1 MRNSLVVTAL
11 AGALLAIGGTAAM
24 TASAAADPVNLTLR
38 HCWGGDAEMA
48 AMQKVVDKWNT
59 ANPDIQVK
67 SVGGSIDA
75 AEITAS
81 AAGGNPPDMVIMC
94 DNSAVA
100 GFAHDGVIAPLD
112 DLLKKINA
120 DTSDIIPSS
129 LAWTQYN
136 GKQYGLPFGQD
147 TYALYYDVDA
157 FKAAGLDPSKPPQTM
172 DELWDD
178 AAKLTKWN
186 ADGTLARAGFIPN
199 DPYKN
204 TEQTSALFGCQFYDE
219 ASKKIT
225 VNSPAC
231 VAWMGW
237 FKKWYDTY
245 NKNNALVNAIASRTG
260 GDAGLLISGK
270 QAMGIYGEW
279 NTGAAYIPV
288 VAPNLHYET
297 APVPSLDP
305 ALYGAGF
312 MNGNAFM
319 IMSGSKHQEESMK
332 FGMYLMTDDASKVM
346 ILQNSSVPQL
356 KSLLTDPALTS
367 IPHFTAFLKI
377 AAFPKSWTTPMIS
390 AYSELI
396 DGLNTTLDSV
406 LTGGADPKAA
416 LDQLATSIQAKVD
429 ANAS

>member
-1 MRNSLVVTAL
+1 MRNLATMAL
-11 AGALLAIGGTAAM
+11 AGVVLAVGAIGMAAP
-24 TASAAADPVNLTLR
+24 AAADTVNLTLR

-48 AMQKVVDKWNT
+48 AMQKVVDKWNA

-67 SVGGSIDA
+67 SIGGSIGA
-75 AEITAS
+75 EEITAS

-112 DLLKKINA
+112 DLLKAIGA

-157 FKAAGLDPSKPPQTM
+157 FKEAGIAGPPKTM

-178 AAKLTKWN
+178 AAKLTKTN

-204 TEQTSALFGCQFYDE
+204 TEQTSAFFDCQFYDP
-219 ASKKIT
+219 ATKKVTI
-225 VNSPAC
+225 NSQQC
-231 VAWMGW
+231 VDWLAWY
-237 FKKWYDTY
+237 KKWYDTY
-245 NKNNALVNAIASRTG
+245 NKNNGLVNIIASRTG
-260 GDAGLLISGK
+260 GDAGLLISGQ
-270 QAMGIYGEW
+270 QAMGIFGEW
-279 NTGAAYIPV
+279 NTGGAYLPV
-288 VAPNLHYET
+288 VAPNLHYDT
-297 APVPSLDP
+297 APIPSQDP
-305 ALYGAGF
+305 AMYGAAF

-319 IMSGSKHQEESMK
+319 IMAGSKHQQESMK
-332 FGMYLMTDDASKVM
+332 FGMYLMTDEASKVM

-356 KSLLTDPALTS
+356 KSLLTDKDLTS
-367 IPHFTAFLKI
+367 IPHFQAFLDI
-377 AAFPKSWTTPMIS
+377 AAHPKSWTTPMIS
-390 AYSELI
+390 AYAELI
-396 DGLNTTLDSV
+396 DGLNNALDAV
-406 LTGGADPKAA
+406 LTGGADPKQQ
-416 LDQLATSIQAKVD
+416 LDDLASNIQAKLD
-429 ANAS
+429 ANG

>member
-1 MRNSLVVTAL
+1 MRNLATMAM
-11 AGALLAIGGTAAM
+11 AGALLAFGAIGMAAP
-24 TASAAADPVNLTLR
+24 AAADTVNLTLR

-48 AMQKVVDKWNT
+48 AMQKVVDKWNA

-67 SVGGSIDA
+67 SIGGSIDA
-75 AEITAS
+75 EEITAD

-112 DLLKKINA
+112 DLLKTIGA

-136 GKQYGLPFGQD
+136 GKQYGLPYGQD

-157 FKAAGLDPSKPPQTM
+157 FKAAGIAGPPKTM

-178 AAKLTKWN
+178 AAKLTTWK

-204 TEQTSALFGCQFYDE
+204 TEQTSAFFDCQFYDT
-219 ASKKIT
+219 ATKKVT

-231 VAWMGW
+231 VAWLQW
-237 FKKWYDTY
+237 YKKWYDTY
-245 NKNNALVNAIASRTG
+245 NKNNAMVNLIASRTG
-260 GDAGLLISGK
+260 GDAGLLISGQ

-288 VAPNLHYET
+288 VAPNLHYDT
-297 APVPSLDP
+297 APVPSQDS

-319 IMSGSKHQEESMK
+319 IMAGSKHQEESMK
-332 FGMYLMTDDASKVM
+332 FGMYLMSDDASKVM

-356 KSLLTDPALTS
+356 KSLLVDKDLTS
-367 IPHFTAFLKI
+367 IPHFTAFLQI
-377 AAFPKSWTTPMIS
+377 AAFPTSWTTPMFS
-390 AYSELI
+390 AYSELV
-396 DGLNTTLDSV
+396 DGLNTSLDAV
-406 LTGGADPKAA
+406 LTGGADPKQQ
-416 LDQLATSIQAKVD
+416 LDQLAASIQAKVD
-429 ANAS
+429 ANGG

>member
-1 MRNSLVVTAL
+1 MRIKL
-11 AGALLAIGGTAAM
+11 ATLTLGGVLLAVGGTIAM
-24 TASAAADPVNLTLR
+24 TAPAAADTVNLTLR

-48 AMQKVVDKWNT
+48 AMQKVVDKWNA

-67 SVGGSIDA
+67 SIGGSIG
-75 AEITAS
+75 AEEIVAS

-112 DLLKKINA
+112 DLLRSIGA

-129 LAWTQYN
+129 LAWVTYQ
-136 GKQYGLPFGQD
+136 GKLYGLPYGQD

-157 FKAAGLDPSKPPQTM
+157 FKEAGLDPNKPPQTL
-172 DELWDD
+172 DELWAD

-186 ADGTLARAGFIPN
+186 SDGSLARAGFIPN

-204 TEQTSALFGCQFYDE
+204 LEQTSAFFDCQFYDD
-219 ASKKIT
+219 ATNKVT
-225 VNSPAC
+225 VNSRAC
-231 VAWMGW
+231 VDWLNW

-245 NKNNALVNAIASRTG
+245 NKNNAMVNVIASRTG
-260 GDAGLLISGK
+260 GDAGLLITGQ

-279 NTGAAYIPV
+279 NTGGAYLPV
-288 VAPNLHYET
+288 VAPNLHYAT
-297 APVPSLDP
+297 APIPSLDP
-305 ALYGAGF
+305 AYYGAGF
-312 MNGNAFM
+312 MNGNAFL
-319 IMSGSKHQEESMK
+319 IMSGSKHKEESAK

-356 KSLLTDPALTS
+356 KSLLVDPELTS
-367 IPHFTAFLKI
+367 IPHFTAFLQI
-377 AAFPKSWTTPMIS
+377 AAHEKSWTTPMFS

-396 DGLNTTLDSV
+396 DGLNNALDAV
-406 LTGGADPKAA
+406 LTGGADPKQQ
-416 LDQLATSIQAKVD
+416 LDQLASDIQAKVD
-429 ANAS
+429 ANGP